1 MIAGILRE
9 SFSGER
15 RVATVPTVVASL
27 VKAGFDVLVEPG
39 AGLAAGF
46 ADAEYVAKGGRLASG
61 RDPVFEQAEVLL
73 SVRSFGPHS
82 GAPSPDL
89 PGLRA
94 GQIVVG
100 LLDALGAPQALRTL
114 AQRGVTAYALE
125 LLPRTTR
132 AQSMDVLSSMATV
145 AGYKAVLLA
154 ADALPRLFPM
164 LMTAAGTVHPA
175 RVFVVGAG
183 VAGLQ
188 AIATARRLGAVVEA
202 YDVRPA
208 VKEQIESLGAKF
220 VELPLET
227 TGVQDAGGYAKAQ
240 SDDFLERQRELMG
253 RVLAGS
259 DVVITT
265 AAIPGQRAPLLITRA
280 MLAGMHPGSVLVD
293 LSAESGGNCE
303 ATRPGEE
310 HVEHGVRV
318 LGPLNV
324 ASSIPYHAS
333 QLYARNLA
341 NFLAHAV
348 KSGWRESDPADEIV
362 RETRV
367 AHAGELTHARLREPL
382 AQS

>member
-1 MIAGILRE
+1 MIAGILKE

-15 RVATVPTVVASL
+15 RVAGVPASL
-27 VKAGFDVLVEPG
+27 ASLTKAGFDVLVEPG
-39 AGLAAGF
+39 AGLQAGF
-46 ADAEYVAKGGRLASG
+46 PDAEYAAKGARLAAS
-61 RDPVFEQAEVLL
+61 REQVFEQADVLL
-73 SVRSFGPHS
+73 SVRSFGPHAS
-82 GAPSPDL
+82 APSPDAER
-89 PGLRA
+89 LRA
-94 GQIVVG
+94 GQVVVG
-100 LLDALGAPQALRTL
+100 MLDALAAPAAAEALAR
-114 AQRGVTAYALE
+114 RGVTAYALE

-164 LMTAAGTVHPA
+164 LMTAAGTVSPA

-208 VKEQIESLGAKF
+208 VKEQIESLGARF

-227 TGVQDAGGYAKAQ
+227 GGAQDAGGYAKAQ
-240 SDDFLERQRELMG
+240 DADFLERQRTLMA
-253 RVLAGS
+253 RVVAGS

-265 AAIPGQRAPLLITRA
+265 AAVPGRRAPLLITRD
-280 MLAGMHPGSVLVD
+280 MLAGMQPGSVLVD
-293 LSAESGGNCE
+293 LAAESGGNCE
-303 ATRPGEE
+303 ATRPGQE

-318 LGPLNV
+318 IGPQNV
-324 ASSIPYHAS
+324 ASSVPYHAS

-348 KSGWRESDPADEIV
+348 KHGWREADPADDVV
-362 RETRV
+362 RETRI
-367 AHAGELTHARLREPL
+367 AHAGELTQARLREPV
-382 AQS
+382 AQN